1 MEAQVSGWGWE
12 FWPRNKK
19 RWPKES
25 RGKWWSTWISVSL
38 QKVGRTAWTLQGI
51 WGLNKGVP
59 NIGRPWRK
67 GLDMM
72 VEALVPDFTVA
83 E

>member
-1 MEAQVSGWGWE
+1 M
-12 FWPRNKK
+12 
-19 RWPKES
+19 
-25 RGKWWSTWISVSL
+25 
-38 QKVGRTAWTLQGI
+38 
-51 WGLNKGVP
+51 NKGVP